1 VKDQIKKEIRVSI
14 EIKELVLK
22 DDKLIIKLESLIK
35 NCVSTIKN
43 GGKIIFCGNGGSF
56 ADAQHIVA
64 EFISRLRFDRAPIAA
79 IALGTNSSN
88 LTAIGNDYGFD
99 KIFVRELEAL
109 SSKKD
114 LFIPISTSG
123 NSLNIIEAIKYSIS
137 NGIKTIGLT
146 GKEGGKMGEICEVIN
161 IPSNKT
167 EKIQEAHIMVG
178 HIVCYL
184 TEKEVFKI

>member
-1 VKDQIKKEIRVSI
+1 MKDQIKKEIRVSI

-114 LFIPISTSG
+114 LFIPISTRG